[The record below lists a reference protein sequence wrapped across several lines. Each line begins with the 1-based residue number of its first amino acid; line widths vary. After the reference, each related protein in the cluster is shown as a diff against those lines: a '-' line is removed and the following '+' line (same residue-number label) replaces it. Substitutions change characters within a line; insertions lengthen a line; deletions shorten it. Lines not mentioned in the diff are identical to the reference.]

1 MNVGDKA
8 PVTLTATL
16 DGKPGSF
23 EGGPVLA
30 VVPPEA
36 GTVDPVTLEFTA
48 LAVTVGAVVKATVDN
63 LEGEAKGELVGES
76 LPFDITAAPAK
87 LADKL
92 DVKVG

>member
-16 DGKPGSF
+16 EGNPGSF
-23 EGGPVLA
+23 EGEASFA

-48 LAVTVGAVVKATVDN
+48 LAETVGAVVKAMVDN

-76 LPFDITAAPAK
+76 LPFDITAAPVI
-87 LADKL
+87 LADTL